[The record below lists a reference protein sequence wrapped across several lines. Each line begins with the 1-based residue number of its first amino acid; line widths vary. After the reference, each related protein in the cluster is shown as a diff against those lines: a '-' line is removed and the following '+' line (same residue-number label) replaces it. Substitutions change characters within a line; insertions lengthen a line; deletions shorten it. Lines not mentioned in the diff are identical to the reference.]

1 MMQIKYYIFLILFFK
16 LNSLFAQESNNEL
29 GVQQVIELVRQFHP
43 IVRQSNIGIETSE
56 ANILNAKGNF
66 DPLLNSYL
74 GQKTFNGTNYYNNIS
89 TELKIPTWYGMDV
102 YAGVDYLTGN
112 RLDPTMS
119 SGQSSYLGLNVPL
132 VKNLLL
138 DKRRAFLQQAKIY
151 NSMSKADQMILINNI
166 LMDAISAYWSWVNAY
181 ESYKIIEQN
190 VLINNK
196 RLDLIKKSVLNG
208 ERPEIDIVEANTQ
221 LQSFEYIKNERWL
234 AFQNAGLSLS
244 AYLWKN
250 SNIPFQLPESVVPQ
264 KDWDN
269 ELLYSIYDQSL
280 TNLISVANHSHP
292 ELVNYNYKL
301 DILKIEKK
309 LKFQE
314 LLPKVDFKYNFLT
327 KGYGIHRSLLD
338 ASLFQNNYQY
348 GVKMELPLFF
358 SQGRANYKLAKLKI
372 EDTNLDKLQKQRTIE
387 LKIKHY
393 YNEYLNLKNQSEL
406 QTKNFD
412 NYQKLLNAEL
422 IRFQNGESSLFLINS
437 RENKTLEVQEKLI
450 EIKTKYF
457 KSIFAL
463 QWSAGVLK

>member
-1 MMQIKYYIFLILFFK
+1 MTQLKYYIFIFFYFN
-16 LNSLFAQESNNEL
+16 LATIYAQESIKSL
-29 GVQQVIELVRQFHP
+29 GVQQVIELVRLYHP

-102 YAGVDYLTGN
+102 HAGLDYLTGN

-119 SGQSSYLGLNVPL
+119 SGQSSFLGINIPL
-132 VKNLLL
+132 VKNLLW

-166 LMDAISAYWSWVNAY
+166 LMDAITAYWNWVNTF
-181 ESYKIIEQN
+181 ESYKIVEKN
-190 VLINNK
+190 VLINEK
-196 RLDLIKKSVLNG
+196 RLELVKKSVQNG
-208 ERPEIDIVEANTQ
+208 ERPEIDITEAATQ
-221 LQSFEYIKNERWL
+221 LQSFQYLKNERWL
-234 AFQNAGLSLS
+234 SFQNAGLTLS
-244 AYLWKN
+244 AFLWKN
-250 SNIPFQLPESVVPQ
+250 NNLPYQLPEAVIPQ
-264 KDWDN
+264 SDWDN

-280 TNLISVANHSHP
+280 THLISVANHSHP

-327 KGYGIHRSLLD
+327 KGYDIHRSLLD

-348 GVKMELPLFF
+348 GVKVELPLFF
-358 SQGRANYKLAKLKI
+358 SQGRANYKLANLKI
-372 EDTNLDKLQKQRTIE
+372 EETNLEILQKQRSIE
-387 LKIKHY
+387 LKINKY
-393 YNEYLNLKNQSEL
+393 FNEYLNLKNQTDL
-406 QTKNFD
+406 QTQ
-412 NYQKLLNAEL
+412 NYANYEKLLNAEI

-437 RENKTLEVQEKLI
+437 RENKTLEAQEKLI
-450 EIKTKYF
+450 ELKTKYF